1 MEEGHREE
9 TQTPEEAQTA
19 VTEAEPAETAS
30 QTPKKRRPWIG
41 VLVVCGLLA
50 ATFAAVFAT
59 PLVILFRHG
68 IFLRNAESV
77 TLTVSGNEVN
87 RLGYFSNLKQ
97 ADLRGSACFKEIA
110 EWAWAHPETGVLYTV
125 DLPSGMSFDEGTGTL
140 DMTRLTYDETLRAAE
155 DYMQYIPGIAGARLN
170 ARDWTKEQ
178 LEQFRKQY
186 PDIVMTGE
194 VHITDAEASLLKDLT
209 EQFPDMTVTG
219 SVKVGG
225 VSVPVDAERADLSK
239 MKADGFAALEEAV
252 TALPRLKQVDFG
264 SDKQGHARLKQI
276 AAFMEAN
283 PDVET
288 AYTFTAFG
296 KEIDIH
302 ADKLDFNHIEM
313 DDQGKEVREI
323 LSCMPDVTFLD
334 MDFCGVDDEH
344 MAKIRDDFPDVK
356 VVWRIWFGTN
366 YSVRTDVEK
375 ILASAPQVGGMLTPE
390 TTKSLIYCTDLKY
403 LDIGHNEGLKDL
415 YFVRY
420 MPKLEV
426 LICMWG
432 SITDISP
439 LADCPHLEFLEIFT
453 NSITDISPLKDLHEL
468 KHLNMCWNLGLT
480 DLSPIYGLTQL
491 ERLWIGTTTGIPRDQ
506 IEKFKELVPDCEVN
520 DWCGDPHTNW
530 RWGTERYALLQEQF
544 GYVNYEYEFY
554 WRDPLYY
561 PHDDK
566 DENADDGKT

>member
-1 MEEGHREE
+1 
-9 TQTPEEAQTA
+9 
-19 VTEAEPAETAS
+19 
-30 QTPKKRRPWIG
+30 
-41 VLVVCGLLA
+41 
-50 ATFAAVFAT
+50 
-59 PLVILFRHG
+59 
-68 IFLRNAESV
+68 
-77 TLTVSGNEVN
+77 
-87 RLGYFSNLKQ
+87 
-97 ADLRGSACFKEIA
+97 
-110 EWAWAHPETGVLYTV
+110 
-125 DLPSGMSFDEGTGTL
+125 
-140 DMTRLTYDETLRAAE
+140 
-155 DYMQYIPGIAGARLN
+155 
-170 ARDWTKEQ
+170 
-178 LEQFRKQY
+178 
-186 PDIVMTGE
+186 
-194 VHITDAEASLLKDLT
+194 
-209 EQFPDMTVTG
+209 
-219 SVKVGG
+219 
-225 VSVPVDAERADLSK
+225 
-239 MKADGFAALEEAV
+239 
-252 TALPRLKQVDFG
+252 
-264 SDKQGHARLKQI
+264 
-276 AAFMEAN
+276 
-283 PDVET
+283 
-288 AYTFTAFG
+288 
-296 KEIDIH
+296 H

-344 MAKIRDDFPDVK
+344 MAKIRDDFPNVK

-453 NSITDISPLKDLHEL
+453 NNITDISPLKDLHEL

-506 IEKFKELVPDCEVN
+506 IEKFKEMAPDCEVN

-566 DENADDGKT
+566 DENGDDGKT